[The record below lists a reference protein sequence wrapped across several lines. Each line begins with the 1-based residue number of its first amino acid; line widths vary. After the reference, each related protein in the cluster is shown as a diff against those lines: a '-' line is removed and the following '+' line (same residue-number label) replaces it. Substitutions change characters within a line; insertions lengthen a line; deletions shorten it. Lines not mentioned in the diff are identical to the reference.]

1 MSVAVATD
9 DARELQ
15 ALYARYKALALSTGA
30 ALMLAGEVTDLG
42 DRLDGLLDD
51 CAAARAR
58 GTAHARELSACLD
71 AVADLRPLIDGDTT
85 DRALEDARAS
95 HRRLR
100 RAVWDVI
107 PCEYVPCCAPAHDH
121 DEG

>member
-1 MSVAVATD
+1 MSVTLATD

-15 ALYARYKALALSTGA
+15 ALYGRYKVLALSTSA
-30 ALMLAGEVTDLG
+30 ALMLGDDVRSLG
-42 DRLDGLLDD
+42 DRLEELRRD
-51 CAAARAR
+51 CSAAQRR
-58 GTAHARELSACLD
+58 GTAHDRELAACLA

-85 DRALEDARAS
+85 DRTLEHARAS

-107 PCEYVPCCAPAHDH
+107 PCEYVPCCAPGHDH
-121 DEG
+121 VER

>member
-1 MSVAVATD
+1 MSVALARD

-15 ALYARYKALALSTGA
+15 ALYGRYKALALATSA
-30 ALMLAGEVTDLG
+30 ALMLEDDVRSLG
-42 DRLDGLLDD
+42 DRLEELRRD
-51 CAAARAR
+51 CGATRRR
-58 GTAHARELSACLD
+58 GTPHDRALGACLA

-85 DRALEDARAS
+85 DRALEHARAS

-107 PCEYVPCCAPAHDH
+107 PCEYVPCCAPGHDH
-121 DEG
+121 DER